1 MEEAKVLALWMEP
14 QRSSYSITTLS
25 QPDEAKDKKAH
36 KVFQTLILKAIAV
49 GLKYLQ
55 KIVS

>member
-1 MEEAKVLALWMEP
+1 MKEAKVLALWMEP

-25 QPDEAKDKKAH
+25 QPDGAKDKKAH

-49 GLKYLQ
+49 GLKYL
-55 KIVS
+55 

>member
-25 QPDEAKDKKAH
+25 QPDGAKDKKAH
-36 KVFQTLILKAIAV
+36 NVFQTLILKAIDV
-49 GLKYLQ
+49 GFVYLQ